1 MTPNY
6 SYDDENSAAK
16 IEYQAEELSK
26 KLRYS
31 MANFAQLR
39 FKRAMKLRMQL
50 LETEEEA
57 FS

>member
-39 FKRAMKLRMQL
+39 FKRAMQFRMSL
-50 LETEEEA
+50 YENN
-57 FS
+57 